1 MTKKILITGAS
12 GMIGSLVLQK
22 CLENENVSAVVSLV
36 RGKSKIEHPK
46 LNELV
51 ITNFLNYEEL
61 LPKLKDID
69 VVYYCLGVY
78 AGTVKKENLLKS
90 QSIIHFN

>member
-36 RGKSKIEHPK
+36 RRG
-46 LNELV
+46 N
-51 ITNFLNYEEL
+51 
-61 LPKLKDID
+61 LK
-69 VVYYCLGVY
+69 
-78 AGTVKKENLLKS
+78 
-90 QSIIHFN
+90 

>member
-12 GMIGSLVLQK
+12 GIIGSLVLQK
-22 CLENENVSAVVSLV
+22 CLENENVSEVVSLV

-61 LPKLKDID
+61 LLKLKDID
-69 VVYYCLGVY
+69 VVYYWRGV
-78 AGTVKKENLLKS
+78 
-90 QSIIHFN
+90 